1 MLFRFEF
8 VEAATSHHRRSGSL
22 GIGVTCRASGYIDA
36 QENSC
41 NWGTPERHIIVGMDR
56 SPPSQAE
63 SGANEG
69 LKENLRRSPNQRCE
83 C

>member
-1 MLFRFEF
+1 MRQD
-8 VEAATSHHRRSGSL
+8 T
-22 GIGVTCRASGYIDA
+22 IDA

-69 LKENLRRSPNQRCE
+69 LKENLRRSPNQRE

>member
-1 MLFRFEF
+1 MRQD
-8 VEAATSHHRRSGSL
+8 TSMHKKTV
-22 GIGVTCRASGYIDA
+22 VTV
-36 QENSC
+36 
-41 NWGTPERHIIVGMDR
+41 GTPERHIIVGMDR